1 MHKAVR
7 ARGVFFLS
15 VFLLL
20 MTMLLFQ
27 GCATEILNT
36 KIDAAEKS
44 LSQGTPAGNDLKAMN
59 PEFPPSLAA
68 RHKIALIMDSIIR
81 GEHAFGVMKT
91 DLEEIRA
98 KAFIPAYLKVEAGY
112 LLTLIERMETLQK
125 SAARTKEY
133 AREGEEL
140 KKSLD
145 QVKKENETLKKENED
160 IKKEVEMMSYKL
172 KKLEQIHLE
181 SVKRRGKQ

>member
-1 MHKAVR
+1 
-7 ARGVFFLS
+7 
-15 VFLLL
+15 
-20 MTMLLFQ
+20 MTTLLFQ

-44 LSQGTPAGNDLKAMN
+44 LSQGKPAGNDLKAMN
-59 PEFPPSLAA
+59 PVLPPSLVA

-81 GEHAFGVMKT
+81 GEYAFSAMKAE
-91 DLEEIRA
+91 LEEIRG
-98 KAFIPAYLKVEAGY
+98 KAFTPDYLRVEAGY
-112 LLTLIERMETLQK
+112 LLALIERMETLQK
-125 SAARTKEY
+125 SAARAKEY

-145 QVKKENETLKKENED
+145 QAKKEIETLKKENED